1 MKNNAKRSFDC
12 LVSALALLLAAPILL
27 LIALWVGMDSKG
39 PVLFTQPRIGR
50 DRRPFRVLKFRTMI
64 DRTAEAID
72 QDAEQVITSKSDP
85 RITRSG
91 RFLRGMSLD
100 ELPQLWNILRGDM
113 SIVGPR
119 PIVPEQLEVVPERFM
134 SRFDVLPGL
143 TGLAQVRGRR
153 SLGWLQQLEADAEY
167 VRRYGLLYDM
177 GIIARTVVVV
187 FSGSG
192 VYGEAGQNW
201 RAYRDALRAES
212 NEQDYKEPG
221 R

>member
-1 MKNNAKRSFDC
+1 MKDKAKRSLDC
-12 LVSALALLLAAPILL
+12 LVSALALLLTAPILL
-27 LIALWVGMDSKG
+27 LIALWVRLDSKG

-50 DRRPFRVLKFRTMI
+50 DRRPFRILKFRTMI

-72 QDAEQVITSKSDP
+72 QHAEQVITSKSDP
-85 RITRSG
+85 RITRPG

-167 VRRYGLLYDM
+167 VRRHGLLYDI

-187 FSGSG
+187 FGGSG

-201 RAYRDALRAES
+201 RAYRDALRAE
-212 NEQDYKEPG
+212 NNGQDYKET
-221 R
+221 RR